1 MGLLDFC
8 LGCWHSTRRRG
19 CKCCRKC
26 KKGAT
31 KRKTGTTKRKTGT
44 TKRKTGTTKKPP
56 TWFNPKSA
64 KKGAGWFE

>member
-31 KRKTGTTKRKTGT
+31 RKKTGT